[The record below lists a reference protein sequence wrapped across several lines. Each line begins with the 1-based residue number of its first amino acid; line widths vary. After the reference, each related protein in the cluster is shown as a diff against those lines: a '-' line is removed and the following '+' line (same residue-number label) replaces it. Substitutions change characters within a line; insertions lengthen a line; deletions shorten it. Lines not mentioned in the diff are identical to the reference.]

1 VIRIRPGQS
10 WRHDPHL
17 REALREGRRSLAAR
31 SAVDALALEVDGFDI
46 AGGRAEGELLPG
58 LEGLLRAVARLV
70 SGAPVATVAFRDGG
84 LELVLRRRGSSALLT
99 VVEPSPP
106 SRVLARDVEVDLE
119 GLAAAALEASADL
132 LRDLAALTPSGG
144 PVPRIPEV
152 RSLRAAARDLRR
164 AEAAPPAAPA
174 REPPPAATA
183 ESHAPQGAPACRVT
197 LHDDE
202 GVLLAYEGGLPD
214 VGSLLVPGGIELLAA
229 DGVRLAAWTGMPFLA
244 LRDLGA
250 ASSRVLGALRG
261 RESSARLALPR
272 GAGAPEVVLD
282 LEAGT
287 ARLPGAPPSPCPAPG
302 LVRAIAE
309 AATSF
314 ARLARRRNPRQGEN
328 GHLAEMESAA
338 ADRLAQADE
347 LDRGD
352 VAADPPGEPVA
363 PHPPPGNPGV
373 RRLGPGRLRRLS
385 FRRTFR
391 VEVGPPAGAGLLPAG
406 GVTVLAGASALVA
419 VERVTGAIRWN
430 VPGAQAAW
438 LVPGGAVVARGGS
451 LAFHELASGAVRW
464 SVPAEPAAPAAVLAL
479 AGGLLVSVEA
489 GTLCGLEP
497 ASGEQ
502 RWRFAPPGA
511 DRLHAVAAGDRVVVG
526 ADTGFVY
533 GVDASG
539 ASAFRVLGPG
549 PVVRPAVAGR
559 GACLVTCSVGPG
571 AALLAIDAATGR
583 RRWEAPLDFV
593 PTSGPM
599 AWGRRLALA
608 GGLAGDAMV
617 TALSAEGAAVWLAS
631 PPLAGAPTLAAAGAL
646 LVARGPDGALVALGR
661 DGAVRWSRAAAPG
674 AHPPATLAPA
684 VVRGTVL
691 AAGEGLVAL
700 DARSGEPVGAI
711 AGVAPVRLHVDATLS
726 VVALDADGLASGF
739 RLATHLSVV

>member
-1 VIRIRPGQS
+1 MIRIRPGQS
-10 WRHDPHL
+10 WRHDPRLH
-17 REALREGRRSLAAR
+17 EALREGRGGAAAR
-31 SAVDALALEVDGFDI
+31 SAVDALAVEVDGFDI

-58 LEGLLRAVARLV
+58 LESLLRAVARLV

-106 SRVLARDVEVDLE
+106 SRVLARDVEVDLD

-132 LRDLAALTPSGG
+132 LRDLAALTPAGG
-144 PVPRIPEV
+144 PSPRIPEV

-164 AEAAPPAAPA
+164 TEAAPPAPPA
-174 REPPPAATA
+174 GEPPPSTAAVA
-183 ESHAPQGAPACRVT
+183 SAPPGAPACRIG

-214 VGSLLVPGGIELLAA
+214 VGSLLVPGAPEILAA
-229 DGVRLAAWTGMPFLA
+229 DGTRLAAWTGMPFLA

-250 ASSRVLGALRG
+250 ASSHVLAALRG
-261 RESSARLALPR
+261 REATARLALPR
-272 GAGAPEVVLD
+272 GSGTPEILLD
-282 LEAGT
+282 LAAGT
-287 ARLPGAPPSPCPAPG
+287 ARLPGALPSPCPALS

-328 GHLAEMESAA
+328 GHLAELESSA

-347 LDRGD
+347 LHRGD
-352 VAADPPGEPVA
+352 VAAEASREPA
-363 PHPPPGNPGV
+363 SLHPPASPGTG

-391 VEVGPPAGAGLLPAG
+391 AEVGPPAGAGLLPAG
-406 GVTVLAGASALVA
+406 GLTVIAGASAIVA
-419 VERVTGAIRWN
+419 VERATGAVRWSA
-430 VPGAQAAW
+430 PGVEAAW
-438 LVPGGAVVARGGS
+438 LVPGGAVVARRGS

-464 SVPAEPAAPAAVLAL
+464 SVPAEQAAPASVLAP

-489 GTLCGLEP
+489 GTLRGLDP
-497 ASGEQ
+497 SSGEQ

-511 DRLHAVAAGDRVVVG
+511 SRLHAVAAGERVVAG

-533 GVDASG
+533 GIEGSG
-539 ASAFRVLGPG
+539 RTAFRVLGPG
-549 PVVRPAVAGR
+549 PVVRPASAGR
-559 GACLVTCSVGPG
+559 GACLLTCAVDPG
-571 AALLAIDAATGR
+571 AALLALDAATGR

-593 PTSGPM
+593 PTSGPV
-599 AWGRRLALA
+599 AWGRRHALA

-617 TALSAEGAAVWLAS
+617 TALSAEGAPVWLVS
-631 PPLAGAPTLAAAGAL
+631 PPLSGAPTLAAAGAL

-661 DGAVRWSRAAAPG
+661 DGSVRWSRAAAPG

-700 DARSGEPVGAI
+700 DA
-711 AGVAPVRLHVDATLS
+711 
-726 VVALDADGLASGF
+726 
-739 RLATHLSVV
+739 